1 VISDAMIRPAR
12 ASDATKLEAIAR
24 AAYVKYV
31 ARLGREPVPISA
43 DYPAAIRAGHAIVI
57 ERGNDIAGYLIGWPE
72 PDVYFIDN
80 VAVDPAHQGYGLG
93 RALFQGAVVQ
103 AEKLKIPALR
113 LYTNAAMTENLS
125 LKRISASSKHIAQSK
140 TATIASICGEA
151 SDRTP

>member
-1 VISDAMIRPAR
+1 MISDAIIRPAR

-80 VAVDPAHQGYGLG
+80 VAVDPAHQGHGLG
-93 RALFQGAVVQ
+93 RALLQDAAAQ
-103 AEKLKIPALR
+103 AQTLKIPALR

-125 LKRISASSKHIAQSK
+125 LYAHLGFVETHRAVED
-140 TATIASICGEA
+140 GY
-151 SDRTP
+151 DRVYMSLYFP